1 MTDQT
6 MPDLRQRLS
15 TLSSD
20 NHFLSTKIMQLE
32 EQRKK
37 VAEKEALTERYRE
50 QEFILWERQLS
61 LV

>member
-1 MTDQT
+1 
-6 MPDLRQRLS
+6 
-15 TLSSD
+15 
-20 NHFLSTKIMQLE
+20 MQLE

-37 VAEKEALTERYRE
+37 VAEKEALAERYRE